1 MHLKKVWKNYLNNF
15 LITLILVLVWN
26 INTYADE
33 DVLCNEPKCDK
44 KYNDFT
50 ITRFI
55 EAKEKSDKPILF
67 WLSGGSGQRLTS
79 DPLQE
84 VEGKNDLIVMMNPY
98 DMLKNSVQRDD
109 GASPQAYLP
118 DQADRIKS
126 IIKFYKVKYNNKDI
140 WLGGQSF
147 GAARTLAYLTASP
160 DNSKLI
166 SGAILTGTTVGSYK
180 NNVIKVS
187 FRKIKDLNI
196 PIAIIHHI
204 RDVCDT
210 SHFKTAKKVKEKI
223 EKINSGK
230 TEFISIEAGNIPK
243 DTKCGG
249 KGRNARNHMFEDS
262 KKELAQSVINFID
275 INY

>member
-1 MHLKKVWKNYLNNF
+1 MKKLVAIIVLS
-15 LITLILVLVWN
+15 LTLSNATLANVVP
-26 INTYADE
+26 
-33 DVLCNEPKCDK
+33 CNEPKCNK
-44 KYNDFT
+44 KDHST
-50 ITRFI
+50 LTRFI
-55 EAKEKSDKPILF
+55 EATEKNNKPILV
-67 WLSGGSGQRLTS
+67 WLSGGSGQYLSTQ
-79 DPLQE
+79 PLSG
-84 VEGKNDLIVMMNPY
+84 VEGKYDLVVMFNPY
-98 DMLKNSVQRDD
+98 DISRNSQNRSD
-109 GASPQAYLP
+109 GYAPVAYKP

-126 IIKFYKVKYNNKDI
+126 IIKFYKEKYQKDI

-147 GAARTLAYLTASP
+147 GAARTLAYLSASP

-166 SGAILTGTTVGSYK
+166 SGAILTGTAVGSYK
-180 NNVIKVS
+180 NNVIKVP

-249 KGRNARNHMFEDS
+249 MGRS
-262 KKELAQSVINFID
+262 
-275 INY
+275 

>member
-1 MHLKKVWKNYLNNF
+1 MKNIF
-15 LITLILVLVWN
+15 LILILISLWN

-33 DVLCNEPKCDK
+33 DVFCNEPKCNK

-55 EAKEKSDKPILF
+55 EAKEKTDKPILF

-84 VEGKNDLIVMMNPY
+84 VEGKIDLIVMMNPY

-109 GASPQAYLP
+109 GAAPQAYIP

-126 IIKFYKVKYNNKDI
+126 IIKFYKAKFNSKEI

-166 SGAILTGTTVGSYK
+166 SGIILTGTAVGSYK
-180 NNVIKVS
+180 NNVIKVP
-187 FRKIKDLNI
+187 FNKIKDLNL

-210 SHFKTAKKVKEKI
+210 SHYKTAIKVKEKL
-223 EKINSGK
+223 EKINLGK
-230 TEFISIEAGNIPK
+230 TEFISIEVGNLPN

-249 KGRNARNHMFEDS
+249 KTRDAKNHEFKDS
-262 KKELAQSVINFID
+262 KKELAEAVIKFI
-275 INY
+275 NQNTQ